1 VESDGTLSS
10 AKVARMQAIAPEGLE
25 TSLTSD
31 GSTDEKIDTLVEVVQ
46 SQLVAIE
53 ELQQENK
60 RLQARL
66 DETDED
72 LTQTRE
78 RAQEAEAKVEELQAE
93 LKEERETRGK
103 ESAEDRQRI
112 HRVEERLDSMEEGGS
127 GDETPTPQAEETT
140 IQEPETP
147 LEDVIR
153 VPEQVAEENL
163 SANQQRARF
172 VAKDIHEY
180 SRSVPAGRVIKSS
193 ELRRV
198 LSAKKEGRVYT
209 ETVSRVIEFLTKLGE
224 ESVKVR
230 ETQQGERVVVFTD
243 GFVKRVVA
251 YHNQHNRV
259 VTERG
264 ATG

>member
-1 VESDGTLSS
+1 MSINATEGNQSYPHDQSRTVIEAIESFVESTTDALAQSDASES
-10 AKVARMQAIAPEGLE
+10 AVSAVRESGEEVAQTVGATVARQSDAIQELE
-25 TSLTSD
+25 DKL
-31 GSTDEKIDTLVEVVQ
+31 
-46 SQLVAIE
+46 A
-53 ELQQENK
+53 
-60 RLQARL
+60 
-66 DETDED
+66 
-72 LTQTRE
+72 
-78 RAQEAEAKVEELQAE
+78 
-93 LKEERETRGK
+93 EERETRAK
-103 ESAEDRQRI
+103 EDARDRQRLHEAETRI
-112 HRVEERLDSMEEGGS
+112 ESVEEGGS
-127 GDETPTPQAEETT
+127 GDKTPTPQAEETT
-140 IQEPETP
+140 IQKPETP

-251 YHNQHNRV
+251 YHNQHNTV

>member
-1 VESDGTLSS
+1 MSINATEGNQSYSHDQSSTVIEVIESFVETTTDALEQSDASES
-10 AKVARMQAIAPEGLE
+10 AVSAVRESGEEVAQTVGEAVACQSEAI
-25 TSLTSD
+25 
-31 GSTDEKIDTLVEVVQ
+31 Q
-46 SQLVAIE
+46 
-53 ELQQENK
+53 
-60 RLQARL
+60 
-66 DETDED
+66 
-72 LTQTRE
+72 
-78 RAQEAEAKVEELQAE
+78 ELQAE

-127 GDETPTPQAEETT
+127 GDKTPTPQAEETT
-140 IQEPETP
+140 IQKPETP

-224 ESVKVR
+224 ESVKIR
-230 ETQQGERVVVFTD
+230 ETQKGERVVVFTD